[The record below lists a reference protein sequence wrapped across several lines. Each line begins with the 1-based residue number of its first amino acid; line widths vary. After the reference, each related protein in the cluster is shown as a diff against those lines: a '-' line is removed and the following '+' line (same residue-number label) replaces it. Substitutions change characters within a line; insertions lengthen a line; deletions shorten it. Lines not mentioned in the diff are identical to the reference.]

1 MGKTAPGAA
10 LRARARE
17 KGATA
22 LTSGAAAVTSLTSSG
37 AASEERNIREE
48 QNRNFALA
56 ATMRKRRIAAGL
68 PLIGDISHHTIEKR
82 RKPTGR

>member
-37 AASEERNIREE
+37 AAAKS
-48 QNRNFALA
+48 ALSGGISKVRQSPRRKA
-56 ATMRKRRIAAGL
+56 KATASLAKGVVSSML
-68 PLIGDISHHTIEKR
+68 PLR
-82 RKPTGR
+82 